1 MTIVQPYKRTPLG
14 ILFFWI
20 MGFVI
25 SGIALYGIIL
35 YNQLVD
41 IRHDVSAI
49 HQNVRRAEVMNAELK
64 NTLYAA
70 TDPINPEGILRDRGF
85 IVDGRPTY
93 ARSEPRVDQYR
104 LYYGR

>member
-14 ILFFWI
+14 ILFFWL

-64 NTLYAA
+64 NTLANK
-70 TDPINPEGILRDRGF
+70 TDPESMRITRVLKMPDLSRTPGSPINEL
-85 IVDGRPTY
+85 
-93 ARSEPRVDQYR
+93 ARRITALE
-104 LYYGR
+104 